1 MGYQINWNVNSG
13 AKILE
18 NEFYLKYSQYTFNEL
33 IPLIADV
40 KTDMAAAMASNQSV
54 EVVNY
59 LAWLIRSV
67 NLLA

>member
-13 AKILE
+13 APILK
-18 NEFYLKYSQYTFNEL
+18 NEFYLKYSQYNFNDL
-33 IPLIADV
+33 IPLLADV
-40 KTDMAAAMASNQSV
+40 KTDMAAAMASEHSV

-59 LAWLIRSV
+59 LAWLIRTV

>member
-1 MGYQINWNVNSG
+1 MGYEINWHAIAG
-13 AKILE
+13 AAILE
-18 NEFYLKYSQYTFNEL
+18 NELYLKYSQYTFDEL
-33 IPLIADV
+33 TGMIGDI
-40 KTDMAAAMASNQSV
+40 KTDMAAAIASNHSV